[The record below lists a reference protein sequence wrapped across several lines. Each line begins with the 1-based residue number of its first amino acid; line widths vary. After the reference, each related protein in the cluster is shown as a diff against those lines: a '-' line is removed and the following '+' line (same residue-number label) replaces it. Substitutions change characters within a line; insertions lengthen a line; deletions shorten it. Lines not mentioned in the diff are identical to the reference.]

1 MKPLEECYIADIFLD
16 INCHYGVKNQTF
28 HISLCTLSETQQV
41 KYQRNIC
48 HFRRVILG
56 TNEKNQPGKP
66 FKKSPEFG

>member
-48 HFRRVILG
+48 HSRRVILG